1 DNLSILYTCGV
12 CETIINEDDLISHTC
27 YKEYNNIHIDEN
39 FYCYPECA
47 VVVTNKP
54 QVKGAVNSRNESVD
68 LETKKMEIEEQL
80 IDEVFKRSALWNFK
94 LSVTERS
101 PQIKKQLWEE
111 VYEAMNGTFPS
122 VEAIKKK
129 WKSLSDSFRVHS
141 KKNQQPS
148 GSAAS
153 GKKPWVH
160 LQHMQFLND
169 MRLESRTVSNIET
182 VSELDDTQSNS
193 LESNVFHDDS
203 NSCNSSSNSHNTSR
217 INKRHMIADNPL
229 DRIANSLESSL
240 LFNMGQIEQIEQIFH
255 RLSQNI
261 PPTFDKPASMVHLIS
276 VLLHDIDPELLD
288 EVMFDILKVINESK
302 KRKR

>member
-1 DNLSILYTCGV
+1 
-12 CETIINEDDLISHTC
+12 
-27 YKEYNNIHIDEN
+27 
-39 FYCYPECA
+39 
-47 VVVTNKP
+47 
-54 QVKGAVNSRNESVD
+54 
-68 LETKKMEIEEQL
+68 MEIEEQL
-80 IDEVFKRSALWNFK
+80 IDEVFKRPALWNFK
-94 LSVTERS
+94 LSVTEHS

-122 VEAIKKK
+122 MEAIKKK
-129 WKSLSDSFRVHS
+129 WKSLSDFFRVHS

-160 LQHMQFLND
+160 LQRMQFLND

-182 VSELDDTQSNS
+182 LSELDDTQSNS

-203 NSCNSSSNSHNTSR
+203 NSCNSSSNSHNTSHS
-217 INKRHMIADNPL
+217 NKRHMTADNPL

-255 RLSQNI
+255 RLSQII
-261 PPTFDKPASMVHLIS
+261 PPIMFDKPASMTHLIS
-276 VLLHDIDPELLD
+276 VLLRDIDPELLD
-288 EVMFDILKVINESK
+288 EVMFDISKVINESK
-302 KRKR
+302 KRKRKR

>member
-1 DNLSILYTCGV
+1 MPDGT
-12 CETIINEDDLISHTC
+12 E
-27 YKEYNNIHIDEN
+27 
-39 FYCYPECA
+39 A

-203 NSCNSSSNSHNTSR
+203 NSCNSSSNSHNTS
-217 INKRHMIADNPL
+217 HNPL

-288 EVMFDILKVINESK
+288 EVMFDILKSVGP
-302 KRKR
+302 